1 MQKLYANHIP
11 ISSLQ
16 RGVYTVGSAVTALM
30 DPTRGDMV
38 AVLGETT
45 GTRHLVRARD
55 LMLQD
60 PVGRR
65 ILRSRPIITSESIH
79 LNRLASLPSGT
90 FGKEYV
96 EWLKSENATP
106 DSRRL
111 TTFVDDEELA
121 YVMDRWRQ
129 VHDFWHT
136 LTGLNVSVESEIALK
151 WFEAVQGGFPVSW
164 LSSLV
169 GPLALESRARLVDY
183 YIPWA
188 LRAGK
193 SATFML
199 NVMYEE
205 LLDLPL
211 DQVRKQVNL
220 EMPPQLHQPAPPP
233 RESEPL
239 NV

>member
-1 MQKLYANHIP
+1 MSSKAIKLYPNHIP
-11 ISSLQ
+11 ISNVQ
-16 RGVYTVGSAVTALM
+16 RGVYTVGSAVQALM

-38 AVLGETT
+38 AILGETT
-45 GTRHLVRARD
+45 GTRHLIRARD
-55 LMLQD
+55 LMLED

-65 ILRSRPIITSESIH
+65 ILRQRPIITSESIN
-79 LNRLASLPSGT
+79 LQRLDTLPRCT

-111 TTFVDDEELA
+111 TTFVNDEELA

-169 GPLALESRARLVDY
+169 GPLALDSRARLVDY

-193 SATFML
+193 TSKFML
-199 NVMYEE
+199 NIMYE
-205 LLDLPL
+205 DLMDMPL
-211 DQVRKQVNL
+211 DEVRQQVNL
-220 EMPPQLHQPAPPP
+220 EMPPKLRQPPAPQK
-233 RESEPL
+233 
-239 NV
+239 